1 MKFIGK
7 QIKIEPPKNP
17 KKITGTRFAS
27 VLGLD
32 KWNTDFKTWCA
43 ITRIYEEPFVDNKY
57 TIAGKTIEP
66 KVINYLRNVYLFNLK
81 TPEDVYGKDY
91 FKKTWGDFFPDSKC
105 FGGMWDSLL
114 VNENGEIE
122 GVIEI
127 KTSSRPQDWEY
138 DVPENYAIQASLY
151 AHLLG
156 VDDVI
161 MVASLLDDE
170 DYINPENFVPS
181 ATNTI
186 IRTFKVSE
194 RYEDFSE
201 FVKTAEEWWDNHVVT
216 GISPEFDE
224 IKDKE
229 ILDYLRTNTIE
240 NPKELEEV
248 LKELNRLTITV
259 DNYKALIKEDEKRI
273 KELKDIVKNYAIE
286 MFGENDTKVELISD
300 NFVWEVS
307 KNIRETID
315 KKALEKDGLLDKY
328 VKQSEIYTITNKE
341 RKLM

>member
-7 QIKIEPPKNP
+7 QIQIEPPKNP
-17 KKITGTRFAS
+17 KRITGTRFAS

-32 KWNTDFKTWCA
+32 VWNTDFKTWCA
-43 ITRIYEEPFVDNKY
+43 ITKTYEEPFVDNKY

-66 KVINYLRNVYLFNLK
+66 KVIDYLRNVYMLNLK
-81 TPEDVYGKDY
+81 TPEDIYGKDY
-91 FKKTWGDFFPDSKC
+91 FKKTWGNFFPNSKC

-127 KTSSRPQDWEY
+127 KTSSRPQDWEH

-151 AHLLG
+151 AYLLD

-161 MVASLLDDE
+161 MVASLLDDK
-170 DYINPENFVPS
+170 DYINPDNFVPS
-181 ATNTI
+181 ADNTI

-194 RYEDFSE
+194 RYEDFGKFIE
-201 FVKTAEEWWDNHVVT
+201 TAEEWWDNYVVT

-229 ILDYLRTNTIE
+229 ILDNLRTNTLE
-240 NPKELEEV
+240 NPKDLENV
-248 LKELNRLTITV
+248 LKELNQLTITV
-259 DNYKALIKEDEKRI
+259 DNYKAQIKEDEKRI

-286 MFGENDTKVELISD
+286 NFGENDTKVELMSD

-328 VKQSEIYTITNKE
+328 VKQSESYRITNRE
-341 RKLM
+341 RDN

>member
-7 QIKIEPPKNP
+7 QIQIEPPKNP
-17 KKITGTRFAS
+17 KRITGTRFAS

-32 KWNTDFKTWCA
+32 KWNTDFKTWCT
-43 ITRIYEEPFVDNKY
+43 ITKTYEEPFVDNKY

-66 KVINYLRNVYLFNLK
+66 KVIDYLRNVYMLNLK

-91 FKKTWGDFFPDSKC
+91 FKKTWGNFFHDSKC

-114 VNENGEIE
+114 VNEKGEIE

-151 AHLLG
+151 AYLLD

-161 MVASLLDDE
+161 MVASLLDDK
-170 DYINPENFVPS
+170 DYINPENFIPS
-181 ATNTI
+181 ADNTI

-194 RYEDFSE
+194 RYEDFGKFIE
-201 FVKTAEEWWDNHVVT
+201 TAEEWWDNHVVT

-229 ILDYLRTNTIE
+229 ILDNLRTNTIE
-240 NPKELEEV
+240 NPKDLEDV
-248 LKELNRLTITV
+248 LKELNQLTITV
-259 DNYKALIKEDEKRI
+259 DKHKAQIKEDEKRI

-286 MFGENDTKVELISD
+286 NFGENDTKVELISD

-328 VKQSEIYTITNKE
+328 VKQSESYRITNKE